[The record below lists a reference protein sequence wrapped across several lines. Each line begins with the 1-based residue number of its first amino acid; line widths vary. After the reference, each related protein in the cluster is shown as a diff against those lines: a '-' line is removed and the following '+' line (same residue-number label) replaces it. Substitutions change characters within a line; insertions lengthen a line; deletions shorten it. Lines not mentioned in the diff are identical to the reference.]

1 MPFRRRILVL
11 HLAGQYPLGGMGW
24 QAVHYVVG
32 LARLGHDVYYVEDS
46 WAPPYDPRVKSPVED
61 CAYGVEFLRQT
72 MERFGLG
79 DRWAYRDMIHDRCY
93 GLERGRLDQLYRE
106 ADALINVCGATRL
119 REEHMACPI
128 RIYVQTDPVVDQIL
142 VAENNARTIETLA
155 AHTHHFTYGE
165 NLGQP
170 DCPIPLEKFDWRPTR
185 PPVVL
190 DFWEPDVNLS
200 ASHFTTVGTWEN
212 MNKDVRFEGQ
222 TYYWS
227 KHVSFLRLVDLPRLT
242 PQPLELALE
251 TVDAPTREMLLE
263 RGWQL
268 ADAYEKSRDT
278 DTYLRQIY
286 ASRGELTVAKDLYAR
301 TRSGWFSDRSVCYL
315 AAGKPV
321 VTQETGFSKLVPT
334 GRGLLS
340 FETAEGAAA
349 ALEEINRDYAHH
361 CRAARE
367 VAAGS
372 FDSDKVLG
380 ELCCEAGL

>member
-1 MPFRRRILVL
+1 LPFPKRILVL

-24 QAVHYVVG
+24 QAVHYVAG

-46 WAPPYDPRVKSPVED
+46 GAPPYDPRVKSPVED

-79 DRWAYRDMIHDRCY
+79 DRWAYRDMIRDRCY
-93 GLERGRLDQLYRE
+93 GLERERLDRLYRE
-106 ADALINVCGATRL
+106 ADALVNVCGATRL
-119 REEHMACPI
+119 REEHMTCPI

-142 VAENNARTIETLA
+142 VTENNTRTVETLA

-190 DFWEPDVNLS
+190 DLWEPDFDP
-200 ASHFTTVGTWEN
+200 AATHFTTVGTWEN
-212 MNKDVRFEGQ
+212 VSKDVRFEGQ

-227 KHVSFLRLVDLPRLT
+227 KHVNFLRLVDLPRLT
-242 PQPLELALE
+242 SQPLELALE
-251 TVDAPTREMLLE
+251 TVDAPARELLLE
-263 RGWQL
+263 RGWRL

-278 DTYLRQIY
+278 DTYLQQIY

-301 TRSGWFSDRSVCYL
+301 TRCGWFSDRSVCYL

-334 GRGLLS
+334 GRGLFS
-340 FETAEGAAA
+340 FETVEGAAA
-349 ALEEINRDYAHH
+349 ALEEINRDYAYH

-380 ELCCEAGL
+380 DLCCEVGL

>member
-1 MPFRRRILVL
+1 
-11 HLAGQYPLGGMGW
+11 
-24 QAVHYVVG
+24 VG

-170 DCPIPLEKFDWRPTR
+170 DCPIPMEKFDWRPTR

-190 DFWEPDVNLS
+190 DFWEPDFNLA

-227 KHVSFLRLVDLPRLT
+227 KHVNFLRLVDLPRLT
-242 PQPLELALE
+242 PQPLELAIE
-251 TVDAPTREMLLE
+251 TVDAATRELLLE
-263 RGWQL
+263 RGWRL
-268 ADAYEKSRDT
+268 ADPYEKSRDT
-278 DTYLRQIY
+278 ANYQQHIY

-301 TRSGWFSDRSVCYL
+301 TRCGWFSDRSVCYL

-321 VTQETGFSKLVPT
+321 VTQETGFSKFVPT
-334 GRGLLS
+334 GRGLFS

-361 CRAARE
+361 CRVARE

-380 ELCCEAGL
+380 ELCCKAGL